1 MHHNFKTKK
10 MKTKLHLFFFI
21 LFLTFC
27 IQGFSAPIISNVS
40 VSNIT
45 ATTARI
51 NFSVNAQNSTTYAFV
66 QYNTTPTMSNY
77 YQVGP
82 INGNTLTPSFYDITN
97 LIPNTLYYYA
107 IDAYDA
113 SSQAAV
119 TITGTFTTGGTPP
132 STTNAVVS
140 NITTTSAQ
148 IDFLVNT
155 FGIQSQIEVAYGL
168 SATFL
173 NSYYYIA
180 NTATN
185 TPTPFTFNFTNLTPN
200 TTYYYSVG
208 GYSNTLVGNRILGSF
223 TTSALGLADNEQNTK
238 FNLYPNPA
246 SDNFTIE
253 MDSNIKFVEI
263 YSLQGQKILTSTTK
277 NINISNLSKGI
288 YLVQIEDENNNRST
302 QKLIVK

>member
-1 MHHNFKTKK
+1 
-10 MKTKLHLFFFI
+10 MKTKLHLFFFT

-45 ATTARI
+45 ATSARI
-51 NFSVNAQNSTTYAFV
+51 NFSVNAQNSTSNAFV
-66 QYNTTPTMSNY
+66 QYNTTPTMSTF

-82 INGNTLTPSFYDITN
+82 INGNTPTPLYYDITS

-148 IDFLVNT
+148 IDFSVNT
-155 FGIQSQIEVAYGL
+155 FGIQSSIVVDYGL
-168 SATFL
+168 SPTSFT
-173 NSYYYIA
+173 SYNWVA
-180 NTATN
+180 NTSTN
-185 TPTPFTFNFTNLTPN
+185 TPTPFSFNFTSLTPN

-208 GYSNTLVGNRILGSF
+208 GYSPTLVGNRILGSF
-223 TTSALGLADNEQNTK
+223 TTSALGLTDNEQKAK
-238 FNLYPNPA
+238 FNLYPNPTT
-246 SDNFTIE
+246 DNFSIE
-253 MDSNIKFVEI
+253 MDNEVKSIDI
-263 YSLQGQKILTSTTK
+263 YSLQGQKVLSSNSK
-277 NINISNLSKGI
+277 EVNVSNLSKGI
-288 YLVQIEDENNNRST
+288 YLVQIEDENNKIST

>member
-1 MHHNFKTKK
+1 MHLNFKTKK
-10 MKTKLHLFFFI
+10 MKTKLHLFFFT

-45 ATTARI
+45 ATSARI
-51 NFSVNAQNSTTYAFV
+51 NFSVNAQNSTSNAFV
-66 QYNTTPTMSNY
+66 QYNTTPTMSTF

-82 INGNTLTPSFYDITN
+82 INGNTPTPLYYDITS

-148 IDFLVNT
+148 IDFSVNT
-155 FGIQSQIEVAYGL
+155 FGIQSSIVVDYGL
-168 SATFL
+168 SPTSFT
-173 NSYYYIA
+173 SYNWVA
-180 NTATN
+180 NTSTN
-185 TPTPFTFNFTNLTPN
+185 TPTPFSFNFTSLTPN

-208 GYSNTLVGNRILGSF
+208 GYSPTLVGNRILGNF
-223 TTSALGLADNEQNTK
+223 TTSALGLTDNEQKAK
-238 FNLYPNPA
+238 FNLYPNPTT
-246 SDNFTIE
+246 DNFSIE
-253 MDSNIKFVEI
+253 MDNEVKSIDI
-263 YSLQGQKILTSTTK
+263 YSLQGQKVLSSNSK
-277 NINISNLSKGI
+277 EVNVSNLSKGI
-288 YLVQIEDENNNRST
+288 YLVQIEDENNKIST

>member
-1 MHHNFKTKK
+1 
-10 MKTKLHLFFFI
+10 MKTKLRIFFFTT
-21 LFLTFC
+21 FLTFC

-45 ATTARI
+45 ATSARI
-51 NFSVNAQNSTTYAFV
+51 NFSVNAQNSTSNAFV
-66 QYNTTPTMSNY
+66 QYNTTPTMSNF

-82 INGNTLTPSFYDITN
+82 INGNTPTPLYYDITS

-148 IDFLVNT
+148 IDFSVNT
-155 FGIQSQIEVAYGL
+155 FGIQSSIVVDYGL
-168 SATFL
+168 SPTSFT
-173 NSYYYIA
+173 SYNWVA
-180 NTATN
+180 NTSTN
-185 TPTPFTFNFTNLTPN
+185 TPTPFSFNFTSLTPN

-208 GYSNTLVGNRILGSF
+208 GYSPTLVGNRILGNF
-223 TTSALGLADNEQNTK
+223 TTSALGLTDNEQKAK
-238 FNLYPNPA
+238 FNLYPNPTT
-246 SDNFTIE
+246 DNFSIE
-253 MDSNIKFVEI
+253 MDNEVKSIDI
-263 YSLQGQKILTSTTK
+263 YSLQGQKVLSSNSK
-277 NINISNLSKGI
+277 EVNVSNLSKGI
-288 YLVQIEDENNNRST
+288 YLVQIEDENNKIST

>member
-1 MHHNFKTKK
+1 
-10 MKTKLHLFFFI
+10 MKTKLRIFFFTT
-21 LFLTFC
+21 FLTFC

-66 QYNTTPTMSNY
+66 QINTTPTMSGSYPPN
-77 YQVGP
+77 GP
-82 INGNTLTPSFYDITN
+82 FNGTTPVSSFQDVTS

-107 IDAYDA
+107 IDAYNA

-119 TITGTFTTGGTPP
+119 TITGSFTSGGTPP

-148 IDFLVNT
+148 IDFQVNT
-155 FGIQSQIEVAYGL
+155 FGIQSTIAVDYGL
-168 SATFL
+168 SPTFF
-173 NSYYYIA
+173 NSYYGIA
-180 NTATN
+180 NTSTN
-185 TPTPFTFNFTNLTPN
+185 TPTPFSFNFTSLTPN

-208 GYSNTLVGNRILGSF
+208 GYSPTLNGNRILGSF
-223 TTSALGLADNEQNTK
+223 TTSALGLADNEQKPK
-238 FNLYPNPA
+238 FNLYPNPT

-253 MDSNIKFVEI
+253 IDLNIKSVEL

-277 NINISNLSKGI
+277 NVNVSNLSKGI
-288 YLVQIEDENNNRST
+288 YLVQIEDENNNIST
-302 QKLIVK
+302 QKLIVQ

>member
-1 MHHNFKTKK
+1 
-10 MKTKLHLFFFI
+10 MKTKLHKLFFS

-45 ATTARI
+45 ANSARI

-66 QYNTTPTMSNY
+66 QINTTPTMSGSYPPN
-77 YQVGP
+77 GP
-82 INGNTLTPSFYDITN
+82 FNGTTPVSSFQDVTS

-119 TITGTFTTGGTPP
+119 TITGSFTSGGTPP

-148 IDFLVNT
+148 IDFQVNT

-223 TTSALGLADNEQNTK
+223 TTSALGLTDNEQKAK

-253 MDSNIKFVEI
+253 IDSNLKSVKI
-263 YSLQGQKILTSTTK
+263 YSTQGQKVLTSNSK
-277 NINISNLSKGI
+277 DINVYNLSKGI
-288 YLVQIEDENNNRST
+288 YLVQIEDQNNNRST

>member
-1 MHHNFKTKK
+1 
-10 MKTKLHLFFFI
+10 MKTKLRIFFFTT
-21 LFLTFC
+21 FLTFC

-45 ATTARI
+45 ATSARI
-51 NFSVNAQNSTTYAFV
+51 NFSVNAQNSTSNAFV
-66 QYNTTPTMSNY
+66 QYNTTPTMSNF

-82 INGNTLTPSFYDITN
+82 INGNTPTPLYYDITS

-148 IDFLVNT
+148 IDFSVNT
-155 FGIQSQIEVAYGL
+155 FGIQSSIVVDYGL
-168 SATFL
+168 SPTSFT
-173 NSYYYIA
+173 SYNWVA
-180 NTATN
+180 NTSTN
-185 TPTPFTFNFTNLTPN
+185 TPTPFSFNFTSLTPN

-208 GYSNTLVGNRILGSF
+208 AYSPTLVGNRILGNF
-223 TTSALGLADNEQNTK
+223 TTSALGLTDNEQKAK
-238 FNLYPNPA
+238 FNLYPNPTT
-246 SDNFTIE
+246 DNFSIE
-253 MDSNIKFVEI
+253 MDNEVKSIDI
-263 YSLQGQKILTSTTK
+263 YSLQGQKVLSSNSK
-277 NINISNLSKGI
+277 EVNVSNLSKGI
-288 YLVQIEDENNNRST
+288 YLVQIEDENNKIST

>member
-1 MHHNFKTKK
+1 MHHNFKTKF
-10 MKTKLHLFFFI
+10 MKTKLHLFILTLFF
-21 LFLTFC
+21 TFC

-45 ATTARI
+45 ATSARI
-51 NFSVNAQNSTTYAFV
+51 NFSVNAQNSTSNAFV
-66 QYNTTPTMSNY
+66 QYNTTPTMSNF

-82 INGNTLTPSFYDITN
+82 INGNTPTPLYYDITS

-132 STTNAVVS
+132 STTNGVIS

-148 IDFLVNT
+148 IDFMVNT

-168 SATFL
+168 SATAL
-173 NSYYYIA
+173 NSYYYIN
-180 NTATN
+180 NTTTN
-185 TPTPFTFNFTNLTPN
+185 TPTPFAFNFTSLTPN

-208 GYSNTLVGNRILGSF
+208 AYSPTLVGNRILGSF
-223 TTSALGLADNEQNTK
+223 TTSALGLVDNEQKAK
-238 FNLYPNPA
+238 FNLYPNPTT
-246 SDNFTIE
+246 DNFSIE
-253 MDSNIKFVEI
+253 MDNEVKSIDI
-263 YSLQGQKILTSTTK
+263 YSLQGQKVMTSNSK
-277 NINISNLSKGI
+277 EVNVSNLSKGI
-288 YLVQIEDENNNRST
+288 YLVQIEDENNKIST

>member
-1 MHHNFKTKK
+1 
-10 MKTKLHLFFFI
+10 MKTKLHLFFFT

-45 ATTARI
+45 ATSARI
-51 NFSVNAQNSTTYAFV
+51 NFSVNAQNSTSNAFV
-66 QYNTTPTMSNY
+66 QYNTTPTMSTF

-82 INGNTLTPSFYDITN
+82 INGNTPTPLYYDITS

-148 IDFLVNT
+148 IDFSVNT
-155 FGIQSQIEVAYGL
+155 FGIQSSIVVDYGL
-168 SATFL
+168 SPTSFT
-173 NSYYYIA
+173 SYNWVA
-180 NTATN
+180 NTSTN
-185 TPTPFTFNFTNLTPN
+185 TPTPFSFNFTSLTPN
-200 TTYYYSVG
+200 TTYYYRVR
-208 GYSNTLVGNRILGSF
+208 GYSPTLVGNRILGNF
-223 TTSALGLADNEQNTK
+223 TTSALGLTDNEQKAK
-238 FNLYPNPA
+238 FNLYPNPTT
-246 SDNFTIE
+246 DNFSIE
-253 MDSNIKFVEI
+253 MDNEVKSIDI
-263 YSLQGQKILTSTTK
+263 YSLQGQKVLSSNSK
-277 NINISNLSKGI
+277 EVNVSNLSKGI
-288 YLVQIEDENNNRST
+288 YLVQIEDENNKIST

>member
-1 MHHNFKTKK
+1 
-10 MKTKLHLFFFI
+10 MKTKLHLFYFT

-45 ATTARI
+45 ATSARI
-51 NFSVNAQNSTTYAFV
+51 NFSVNAQNSTTNAFV
-66 QYNTTPTMSNY
+66 QYNTTPTMTGFN
-77 YQVGP
+77 QVGP
-82 INGNTLTPSFYDITN
+82 INGNTPTPLFYDITS
-97 LIPNTLYYYA
+97 LTPNTLYYYA

-113 SSQAAV
+113 SNQAAV
-119 TITGTFTTGGTPP
+119 TITGSFTSGGTPP

-148 IDFLVNT
+148 IDFQVNT
-155 FGIQSQIEVAYGL
+155 FGIQSTIAVDYGL
-168 SATFL
+168 SPTTFY
-173 NSYYYIA
+173 SYNGIA
-180 NTATN
+180 NTTTN
-185 TPTPFTFNFTNLTPN
+185 TPTPFTFNFTSLTPN

-208 GYSNTLVGNRILGSF
+208 GYSPTLNGNRILGSF
-223 TTSALGLADNEQNTK
+223 TTSALGLADNEQKVK
-238 FNLYPNPA
+238 FNIYPNPT

-253 MDSNIKFVEI
+253 MDSNIKSVEI
-263 YSLQGQKILTSTTK
+263 YSLQGHKVMTSTSK
-277 NINISNLSKGI
+277 NIDISNLSKGI